1 MSEQAASS
9 AVFSAEAIT
18 AASGSNLALALR
30 VLPQGRRR
38 DMRVFYAFCR
48 IVDDLADEPGLDLE
62 QRREGLLQWRLAL
75 LSGRPC
81 EGDPPLAPSLRDVLA
96 RHAVPVEWAVEVVLG
111 CEMDLEGTRYR
122 TWEDLRKYCYRVAS
136 AVGLVSAR
144 IFGGA
149 GCERYAEQ
157 LGIALQLTNILR
169 DAAEDFS
176 RHGRVYL
183 PEEDLERFG
192 VKAGSWVDGPSAGW
206 EALMRFE
213 TERARA
219 HYEAAVDAMPPF
231 QRRPMV
237 AAEMMRRVY
246 GDLLDRMEQDGFR
259 VWDRAYRLSR
269 GRKLWLALSAFSRTL
284 LVTAGHA
291 SGPLMKLPYV
301 DRVR

>member
-1 MSEQAASS
+1 
-9 AVFSAEAIT
+9 
-18 AASGSNLALALR
+18 
-30 VLPQGRRR
+30 
-38 DMRVFYAFCR
+38 
-48 IVDDLADEPGLDLE
+48 
-62 QRREGLLQWRLAL
+62 
-75 LSGRPC
+75 
-81 EGDPPLAPSLRDVLA
+81 
-96 RHAVPVEWAVEVVLG
+96 
-111 CEMDLEGTRYR
+111 
-122 TWEDLRKYCYRVAS
+122 
-136 AVGLVSAR
+136 
-144 IFGGA
+144 
-149 GCERYAEQ
+149 
-157 LGIALQLTNILR
+157 
-169 DAAEDFS
+169 
-176 RHGRVYL
+176 
-183 PEEDLERFG
+183 
-192 VKAGSWVDGPSAGW
+192 
-206 EALMRFE
+206 MRFE

>member
-1 MSEQAASS
+1 M
-9 AVFSAEAIT
+9 SAEAVT

-48 IVDDLADEPGLDLE
+48 IVDDLADEPGLPLE
-62 QRREGLLQWRLAL
+62 QRLEGLQQWRLAL
-75 LSGRPC
+75 LSGRR
-81 EGDPPLAPSLRDVLA
+81 GQGAPSLASSLLDVFA
-96 RHAVPVEWAVEVVLG
+96 RHEVPVEWAVEVVLG

-149 GCERYAEQ
+149 GCECYAEQ

-169 DAAEDFS
+169 DVSEDFS

-192 VKAGSWVDGPSAGW
+192 VDAGSWVKGPSPGW
-206 EALMRFE
+206 SALMRFE
-213 TERARA
+213 TKRARG
-219 HYEAAVDAMPPF
+219 HYEAAVASMPRS
-231 QRRPMV
+231 QLRPMV
-237 AAEMMRRVY
+237 AAEIMRRIY
-246 GDLLDRMEQDGFR
+246 GDLLDLMERDGFR
-259 VWDRAYRLSR
+259 VWNRAYRLSR
-269 GRKLWLALSAFSRTL
+269 GRKLWLALSAFSKTL
-284 LVTAGHA
+284 LMTAGHA
-291 SGPLMKLPYV
+291 SGPLIKLPYV
-301 DRVR
+301 DRVWRS